1 MARITV
7 IGGTLAGMAAA
18 ARLAKRRHEVTLV
31 ASAETLVEDAFAKIS
46 DHPVADDTSFAFPAP
61 WRDLFRKSGRTL
73 DAELARHSLTLAP
86 APGRMVGVDRWEL
99 PPERGA
105 QFTVLSERFG
115 EPVAER
121 WRDLLDGLDTVW
133 QHRRRLGMEFT
144 FDPRAH
150 RTARGELWSDRTV
163 ADLADGLPDELAD
176 LVRSTATG
184 APDRS
189 PAVDAVWLAVERTFG
204 RWQLLDANG
213 HTAPTSTLI
222 EVLAGRLRQR
232 RVQVVLEPPA
242 HADAVVDARVHA
254 PKGAWFRRP
263 GPRRRLRRNRYVCGE
278 HTKAGTGP
286 VGQLLSAALAT
297 YAAHLDLTGTDIH
310 PSVKDT

>member
-7 IGGTLAGMAAA
+7 IGGTLAGMATA
-18 ARLAKRRHEVTLV
+18 ARLAKQRHEVTLV
-31 ASAETLVEDAFAKIS
+31 APAETLVEDASAKIS
-46 DHPVADDTSFAFPAP
+46 DHPVADATSFAFPAP

-86 APGRMVGVDRWEL
+86 APGRTIGVDRWHL

-105 QFTVLSERFG
+105 PFTVLSERFG

-133 QHRRRLGMEFT
+133 QHRRRLGMEFA
-144 FDPRAH
+144 FSPRAH
-150 RTARGELWSDRTV
+150 RAARGELWSDRTV
-163 ADLADGLPDELAD
+163 ADLAEGLPGELAD
-176 LVRSTATG
+176 LVHSTATRD
-184 APDRS
+184 PDRS

-204 RWQLLDANG
+204 RWRLLDANG
-213 HTAPTSTLI
+213 RTMPTTTMI

-232 RVQVVLEPPA
+232 RVDVTPEPPA
-242 HADAVVDARVHA
+242 HADAVIDAHIHTPR
-254 PKGAWFRRP
+254 GAWFRRP
-263 GPRRRLRRNRYVCGE
+263 GPRRRLRRNHYVCGE
-278 HTKAGTGP
+278 HTKAGSGP